1 MKLIDLLKVIYHY
14 NEIELYNDNN
24 EYLGWYIPST
34 VTKEFLDK
42 EVIEITT
49 NDKCQLEILI
59 KKN

>member
-1 MKLIDLLKVIYHY
+1 MKLKELLKVIYHY

-34 VTKEFLDK
+34 VAKELLDK

>member
-1 MKLIDLLKVIYHY
+1 MKVIDLLKVIYHY

-34 VTKEFLDK
+34 VAKEFLDK